1 MHRSYVSIRVLG
13 KRVSSEMQPEVD
25 VARSLKK
32 HVRKDK
38 SVFYTLRDRK
48 RGSWIFEVKKQAK
61 KPITD

>member
-13 KRVSSEMQPEVD
+13 KRVNSELQPEVD

-32 HVRKDK
+32 HVRKDC

-48 RGSWIFEVKKQAK
+48 RGSWIFEVKKRK
-61 KPITD
+61 